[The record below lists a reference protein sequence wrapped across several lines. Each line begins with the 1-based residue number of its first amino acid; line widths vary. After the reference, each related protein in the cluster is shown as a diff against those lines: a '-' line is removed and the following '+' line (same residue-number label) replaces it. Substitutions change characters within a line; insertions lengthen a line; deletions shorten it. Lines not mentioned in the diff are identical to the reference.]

1 MKIAIIGVGYVGL
14 VTGTCFAEY
23 GNSVVCVDNDE
34 VKIALLREA
43 IIPIY
48 EPGLEEIVRDNIRA
62 EALTFTTDI
71 SEAVNAADIVFI
83 CVGTPQAQDGS
94 TDLSYVKSAARD
106 IGAALEQDLVVANKS
121 TVPVGTAGLVKK
133 IIQEQLAARN
143 KNYKVTVLSNP
154 EFLKEGTAV
163 PDCMRPDRVIIG
175 VDDERASAMMKELY
189 TPFLRH
195 RDQYIE
201 MDVSSAE
208 MTKYA
213 ANAML
218 ATKIS
223 FINEIANICERV
235 GADVNQVRL
244 GIGSDS
250 RIGYSFIYPGM
261 GYGGSCFPKDVR
273 SLIHS
278 SEAIGY
284 DAQMMRAVDG
294 VNDRQKHVLNTK
306 IAARFGADLAD
317 KTFAVWGLAFKPNTD
332 DMREAASITVIDYLL
347 SQGAKVR
354 CYDPKAMK
362 VAPDYLKS
370 NDALSYGENKYDIL
384 NGADALLLLTEWKE
398 FKSPDFE
405 QMKSLMAQ
413 PLFFDGKNQFDDEL
427 MKNMGFEYIRIGLG

>member
-23 GNSVVCVDNDE
+23 GNSVICVDNDE
-34 VKIALLREA
+34 VKVALLREA

-48 EPGLEEIVRDNIRA
+48 EPGLEEIVKDNIRA

-71 SEAVNAADIVFI
+71 SEAVNTADIVFI
-83 CVGTPQAQDGS
+83 CVGTPQAPDGS
-94 TDLSYVKSAARD
+94 TDLSYVESAARD
-106 IGAALEQDLVVANKS
+106 IGAALEQDVIVANKS
-121 TVPVGTAGLVKK
+121 TVPVGTAGLVKRV
-133 IIQEQLAARN
+133 IQEQLVARD
-143 KNYKVTVLSNP
+143 KDYKVTVLSNP

-163 PDCMRPDRVIIG
+163 SDCMRPDRVIIG

-223 FINEIANICERV
+223 FINEIANICEHV

-294 VNDRQKHVLNTK
+294 VNDRQKHALNTK
-306 IAARFGADLAD
+306 IGARFGVDLTNR
-317 KTFAVWGLAFKPNTD
+317 TFAVWGLAFKPNTD
-332 DMREAASITVIDYLL
+332 DMREAASLTVIDYLL
-347 SQGAKVR
+347 GQGAKVR

-362 VAPDYLKS
+362 VAPGYLGIS
-370 NDALSYGENKYDIL
+370 DALSYGENKYDIL
-384 NGADALLLLTEWKE
+384 DGADALLLLTEWKE

-405 QMKSLMAQ
+405 QMKTLMAQ
-413 PLFFDGKNQFDDEL
+413 PLFFDGKNQFDDGL